1 MPENG
6 QSVHSNPPHLAVR
19 ALSASIVLAGLM
31 VYATSAWSDP
41 SFSFPIASKTRWLS
55 LLVFAVGLGSAA
67 SFMRRRRMRLV
78 PAAPIEAAAMALF
91 GGLSIVLFS
100 SGAAHPWFFI
110 ERWFQAG
117 HGLRGMPFALVF
129 AILATAG
136 TAILLARPIGRKG
149 VARILALLLVAIQ
162 VASLTSL
169 FLHTGMAALYGD
181 DHPSFM
187 FRIREFVETYPSMK
201 VFNPWWNAGVVN
213 AVGASSGVGAVALP
227 LFPLWKAVPVH
238 LVYTPALGLLFIVVA
253 PLLTLVGFRSVRA
266 SWPSAI
272 IGALLSL
279 GISRATF
286 VWGLHFGTVGA
297 VFAMQFLPLFAL
309 LLYRAAVMRRTD
321 VPTLCGLV
329 ASAFLLAQWPPCLI
343 MALLLAPGL
352 LLNVRRLRKR
362 EFLRLLAAAAV
373 MLLLLLPNI
382 SALLSSRDLFAFVAD
397 SPSPAE
403 KNLPPLR
410 EWLRALPE
418 MLSLRLPEANPLV
431 TFLGLGGLL
440 VLPQKRLRRMLAP
453 AVIGLLLLA
462 AWGPLAAPR
471 LQLERMALPAVM
483 LASIPAAILAG
494 KTLASS
500 TPSLCAVKSAIA
512 SLLLLCGVTVAILY
526 GNGGYAP
533 YRSLPQ
539 EIRDFAEAVHHEVPQ
554 DGRLLFYGKTV
565 HSFGGGHVAYLPILA
580 GREMMACDYYHFP
593 PKMVEY
599 DYPPLPW
606 RKTAEGIADF
616 MRLHGATHLATTIP
630 HRADFIRKSG
640 LFTEI
645 PFGPEKEL
653 HHSYGITLF
662 ALKGATGGRIL
673 SGDASLGAGLPD
685 VGFNHLRVY
694 RGVDHEAVLRY
705 NWNPHLTAGDDAELE
720 PVEVAPGVNFIRAR
734 FTGNDAAV
742 IRYGGKGK

>member
-41 SFSFPIASKTRWLS
+41 SFSFPIASKARWLS

-136 TAILLARPIGRKG
+136 TVILLARPLGRKG

-162 VASLTSL
+162 VVSLSAL

-253 PLLTLVGFRSVRA
+253 PLLILVGFRSVRA

-309 LLYRAAVMRRTD
+309 LLYRATVMRRTD

-352 LLNVRRLRKR
+352 PTWTSPERRTYS
-362 EFLRLLAAAAV
+362 
-373 MLLLLLPNI
+373 MLLGPW
-382 SALLSSRDLFAFVAD
+382 A
-397 SPSPAE
+397 
-403 KNLPPLR
+403 R
-410 EWLRALPE
+410 E
-418 MLSLRLPEANPLV
+418 
-431 TFLGLGGLL
+431 
-440 VLPQKRLRRMLAP
+440 
-453 AVIGLLLLA
+453 
-462 AWGPLAAPR
+462 
-471 LQLERMALPAVM
+471 
-483 LASIPAAILAG
+483 
-494 KTLASS
+494 
-500 TPSLCAVKSAIA
+500 
-512 SLLLLCGVTVAILY
+512 
-526 GNGGYAP
+526 
-533 YRSLPQ
+533 
-539 EIRDFAEAVHHEVPQ
+539 
-554 DGRLLFYGKTV
+554 
-565 HSFGGGHVAYLPILA
+565 
-580 GREMMACDYYHFP
+580 
-593 PKMVEY
+593 
-599 DYPPLPW
+599 
-606 RKTAEGIADF
+606 
-616 MRLHGATHLATTIP
+616 
-630 HRADFIRKSG
+630 
-640 LFTEI
+640 
-645 PFGPEKEL
+645 
-653 HHSYGITLF
+653 
-662 ALKGATGGRIL
+662 
-673 SGDASLGAGLPD
+673 
-685 VGFNHLRVY
+685 
-694 RGVDHEAVLRY
+694 
-705 NWNPHLTAGDDAELE
+705 
-720 PVEVAPGVNFIRAR
+720 
-734 FTGNDAAV
+734 
-742 IRYGGKGK
+742 